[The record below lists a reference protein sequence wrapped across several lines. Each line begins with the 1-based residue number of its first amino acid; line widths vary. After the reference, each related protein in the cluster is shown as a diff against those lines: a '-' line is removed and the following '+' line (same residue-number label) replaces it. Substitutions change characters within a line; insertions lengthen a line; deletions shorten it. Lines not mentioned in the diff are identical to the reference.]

1 MRPFSARKFFWG
13 LAILVVGGLV
23 WAENLG
29 LIEMSFRF
37 SRDWPV
43 LLVAAGLL
51 FVWDSVSGRGRGG
64 KSAKAAGKP
73 AEASEIL
80 AALERGEIDARE
92 AARRMGRG

>member
-1 MRPFSARKFFWG
+1 MGYFSARKFFWG
-13 LAILVVGGLV
+13 LAIFLVGGLV

-51 FVWDSVSGRGRGG
+51 FVWDAVSGRARG
-64 KSAKAAGKP
+64 AKASRTAGESRDVS
-73 AEASEIL
+73 AVLS
-80 AALERGEIDARE
+80 ALERGEIDAHE